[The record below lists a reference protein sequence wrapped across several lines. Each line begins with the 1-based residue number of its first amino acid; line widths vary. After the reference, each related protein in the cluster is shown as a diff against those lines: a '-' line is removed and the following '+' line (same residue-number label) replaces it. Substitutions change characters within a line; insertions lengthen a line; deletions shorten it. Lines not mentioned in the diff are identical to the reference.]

1 MKALRSL
8 PSLLMITIVLAGT
21 TIFFAVNS
29 TEAVELE
36 EPLWDTLPA
45 QSESPKPP
53 IHKAGCFLPQNPS
66 LAYIR
71 ERISNSSL
79 AYELKLSCREWSQ
92 IYSIP
97 EHELLA
103 TTGRSQGAVV
113 LCLSNDKDDPCKH
126 KLAYFSA
133 NDIPSVM
140 LVKLL
145 GSDQKR
151 TGPLTE
157 TVERLYIRPSRLL
170 LK

>member
-1 MKALRSL
+1 MNALRSL
-8 PSLLMITIVLAGT
+8 PSLLLIAIIFAGS
-21 TIFFAVNS
+21 TIFFAVKYA
-29 TEAVELE
+29 EAVERE
-36 EPLWDTLPA
+36 DPLWDSLPA

-53 IHKAGCFLPQNPS
+53 IYKDGCSLPQNPS

-71 ERISNSSL
+71 KRISNSGL
-79 AYELKLSCREWSQ
+79 AYELKLSCREWYQ

-97 EHELLA
+97 ELDLLA
-103 TTGRSQGAVV
+103 TTGRSQGAVL
-113 LCLSNDKDDPCKH
+113 LCLSNSKDDPCKH
-126 KLAYFSA
+126 KLAYFTES
-133 NDIPSVM
+133 DTPSVM

-151 TGPLTE
+151 TGPLME